1 MTFIEGT
8 NDMATHDR
16 NPHPPHP
23 RIVLLLIPLI
33 AAVAALGC
41 DDSKPKP
48 SGGMTAVDTAGGLP
62 GLLGGLKPMMSM
74 NPVMTPTNPVM
85 TPMIPPGELTCA
97 AFVKCGNDC
106 PDDDAACYQSCQSRT
121 SAKGRAEYDA
131 VVACAKAN
139 MCSESSCL
147 QEKCAMVVGT
157 CLGVVVQPPPP
168 PPPPMTLTC
177 EGIIKCWNGC
187 PENDEACLDACFAK
201 GSTKGRTDLN
211 ALLACGKTNMCQDS
225 ACLQQKCAPLF
236 AACQSGTT
244 PPPPP
249 MTLTC
254 EGIIKCWNGCPEN
267 DEACLDACFAKGS
280 AKGRTDL
287 NALLACGKTNMC
299 QDSGCLQQKC
309 APLFAACQSGTTP
322 PPPPPPP
329 MTLACEGIIKC
340 WNGCPENDEACL
352 DACFAKGSAKGRTDL
367 NALLACGKTNMC
379 QDSACLQQKCAPLF
393 AACQSGTTPP
403 PPPPPPPGQLTCA
416 GVFTCWESCGNDDAC
431 AQACVTKASTKG
443 RADLDALVAC
453 GNANMCKGVAGCLQ
467 QKCAPQ
473 LAACGK

>member
-16 NPHPPHP
+16 NPQPPTP

-33 AAVAALGC
+33 AGLVALGC

-106 PDDDAACYQSCQSRT
+106 PDNDAACYQSCQSRT

-139 MCSESSCL
+139 MCSDSSCL

-187 PENDEACLDACFAK
+187 PENDEACLDACLAK

-225 ACLQQKCAPLF
+225 ACLQQKC
-236 AACQSGTT
+236 G
-244 PPPPP
+244 
-249 MTLTC
+249 
-254 EGIIKCWNGCPEN
+254 
-267 DEACLDACFAKGS
+267 
-280 AKGRTDL
+280 
-287 NALLACGKTNMC
+287 
-299 QDSGCLQQKC
+299 
-309 APLFAACQSGTTP
+309 PLFAACQSGTTP
-322 PPPPPPP
+322 PPPPP
-329 MTLACEGIIKC
+329 TQLTCVGVFKC
-340 WNGCPENDEACL
+340 WDGCGDDKACG
-352 DACFAKGSAKGRTDL
+352 DACVDSASPKARADVK
-367 NALLACGKTNMC
+367 ALVDCADANMC
-379 QDSACLQQKCAPLF
+379 KDDACVEQKCAPQVT
-393 AACQSGTTPP
+393 ACEGGTTPP
-403 PPPPPPPGQLTCA
+403 PPPPPPTMQLTCA
-416 GVFTCWESCGNDDAC
+416 GILKCIGACPANDK
-431 AQACVTKASTKG
+431 ACVQTCGSKGSAMGLADLNALLDCNKTNMCQFAST
-443 RADLDALVAC
+443 C
-453 GNANMCKGVAGCLQ
+453 IQ
-467 QKCAPQ
+467 QKCAAQ
-473 LAACGK
+473 AAACAK

>member
-16 NPHPPHP
+16 NPQPPTP

-33 AAVAALGC
+33 AGLVALGC

-106 PDDDAACYQSCQSRT
+106 PDNDAACYQSCQSRT

-139 MCSESSCL
+139 MCSDSSCL

-187 PENDEACLDACFAK
+187 PENDEACLDACLAK

-225 ACLQQKCAPLF
+225 ACLQQKCGPLF

-249 MTLTC
+249 PSMTLTC

-267 DEACLDACFAKGS
+267 DEACLDACLAKGS
-280 AKGRTDL
+280 T
-287 NALLACGKTNMC
+287 
-299 QDSGCLQQKC
+299 
-309 APLFAACQSGTTP
+309 
-322 PPPPPPP
+322 
-329 MTLACEGIIKC
+329 
-340 WNGCPENDEACL
+340 
-352 DACFAKGSAKGRTDL
+352 KGRTDL

-379 QDSACLQQKCAPLF
+379 QDSACLQQKCGPLF

-403 PPPPPPPGQLTCA
+403 PPPPTQLTCVGVFKCWDGCGDDKACGDACVDSASPKARADVKALVDCADANMCKDDACVEQKCAPQVTACEGGTTPPPPPPPPTMQLTCA
-416 GVFTCWESCGNDDAC
+416 GILKCIGACPANDK
-431 AQACVTKASTKG
+431 ACVQTCGSKGSAMGLADLNALLDCNKTNMCQFAST
-443 RADLDALVAC
+443 C
-453 GNANMCKGVAGCLQ
+453 IQ
-467 QKCAPQ
+467 QKCAAQ
-473 LAACGK
+473 AAACAK